1 MAQNADSN
9 AADSDTADS
18 DTLAQNAALRRA
30 LGGVQDTTFMSWKVC
45 QCEDL
50 SVSAVIT
57 QHSPCYHTPVDY
69 VPLLSHSC

>member
-30 LGGVQDTTFMSWKVC
+30 LGGVQDTTFMS
-45 QCEDL
+45 
-50 SVSAVIT
+50 
-57 QHSPCYHTPVDY
+57 
-69 VPLLSHSC
+69 